1 VITHDSHNDLAL
13 LKGNFKPSTVLP
25 LSRDNPPLLQ
35 AIYVAGF
42 PFGQK
47 ISSSIKVTRGIVS
60 SLTGIGNNV
69 SEIQIDAALQ
79 PGNSGG
85 PIIDGNGNVV
95 AVAVAKLNL
104 MTAVENWGVVPENTN
119 FGVKS
124 TVVVNLLQSNNVKL
138 RAPNTK
144 TVSKTT
150 LGKSM
155 SDATYY
161 LSCWMTMAQ
170 IEKLRTEKVMFSS
183 FD

>member
-1 VITHDSHNDLAL
+1 MAVS
-13 LKGNFKPSTVLP
+13 
-25 LSRDNPPLLQ
+25 
-35 AIYVAGF
+35 
-42 PFGQK
+42 
-47 ISSSIKVTRGIVS
+47 VT
-60 SLTGIGNNV
+60 
-69 SEIQIDAALQ
+69 
-79 PGNSGG
+79 
-85 PIIDGNGNVV
+85 
-95 AVAVAKLNL
+95 KLDL
-104 MTAVENWGVVPENTN
+104 MTVVENWGVVPENTN

-144 TVSKTT
+144 TVSKTA

-170 IEKLRTEKVMFSS
+170 IDKLRTEKVMFSS

>member
-1 VITHDSHNDLAL
+1 M

-25 LSRDNPPLLQ
+25 LSRDNPRLLQ
-35 AIYVAGF
+35 EIYVAGF
-42 PFGQK
+42 PFGQR

-60 SLTGIGNNV
+60 SLTGLENNV
-69 SEIQIDAALQ
+69 SNIPIDAALQ

-85 PIIDGNGNVV
+85 PTIHENGNVV
-95 AVAVAKLNL
+95 AVAVAKLDL
-104 MTAVENWGVVPENTN
+104 MTVVEHWGMVPENTN
-119 FGVKS
+119 FGIKS
-124 TVVVNLLQSNNVKL
+124 NVVVNLLESNNIKL

-144 TVSKTT
+144 SVSKTT
-150 LGKSM
+150 LGKTM

-183 FD
+183 FE

>member
-1 VITHDSHNDLAL
+1 VWHRGDRSGEARSGEGHRPGREPGQSGARRDCRDRGRAPWHRGLDRLA
-13 LKGNFKPSTVLP
+13 
-25 LSRDNPPLLQ
+25 D
-35 AIYVAGF
+35 
-42 PFGQK
+42 
-47 ISSSIKVTRGIVS
+47 
-60 SLTGIGNNV
+60 LTGV
-69 SEIQIDAALQ
+69 
-79 PGNSGG
+79 
-85 PIIDGNGNVV
+85 DGLPVDGSGNVV
-95 AVAVAKLNL
+95 AVAVAKLDL
-104 MTAVENWGVVPENTN
+104 MTVVENWGVVPENTN
-119 FGVKS
+119 LGVKS

-144 TVSKTT
+144 TVPKTT

>member
-1 VITHDSHNDLAL
+1 MASNHFLKILAL
-13 LKGNFKPSTVLP
+13 IIPAAFLALPAPVLGETVDWDDLVE
-25 LSRDNPPLLQ
+25 RDGLH
-35 AIYVAGF
+35 YKKF
-42 PFGQK
+42 
-47 ISSSIKVTRGIVS
+47 T
-60 SLTGIGNNV
+60 
-69 SEIQIDAALQ
+69 QIDAALQ

-85 PIIDGNGNVV
+85 PVIDENGNVV
-95 AVAVAKLNL
+95 AVAVAKLDL
-104 MTAVENWGVVPENTN
+104 MTVVEKYGVVPENTN

-138 RAPNTK
+138 RAPSTK
-144 TVSKTT
+144 TVSTTT
-150 LGKSM
+150 LGKTM